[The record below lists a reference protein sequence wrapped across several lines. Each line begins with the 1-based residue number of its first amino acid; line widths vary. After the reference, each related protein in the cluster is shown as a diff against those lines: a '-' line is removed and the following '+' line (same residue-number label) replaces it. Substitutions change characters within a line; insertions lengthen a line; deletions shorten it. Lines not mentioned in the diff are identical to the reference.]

1 MQSIDGNNIQIP
13 VHKKVAIHCKLKEF
27 IEVGDHFLYIC
38 NVEDVGENI
47 RISDGDKYKI
57 KEEIVTKINSVLEK
71 NNGSSRLDK

>member
-13 VHKKVAIHCKLKEF
+13 VHKKVTIHCKLKEF

-47 RISDGDKYKI
+47 RISDGDKDKI

-71 NNGSSRLDK
+71 NNESFRLDK